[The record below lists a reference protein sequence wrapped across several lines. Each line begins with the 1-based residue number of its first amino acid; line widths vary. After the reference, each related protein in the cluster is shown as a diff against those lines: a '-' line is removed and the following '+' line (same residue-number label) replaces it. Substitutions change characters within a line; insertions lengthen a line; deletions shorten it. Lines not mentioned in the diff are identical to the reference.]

1 MRKTEKP
8 ETEKPET
15 EKPETEKPETGRS
28 RVCDASPPGS
38 VP

>member
-15 EKPETEKPETGRS
+15 EKSETEKPETGRS